1 MRKFINLCLNFL
13 ILIKCAITKARF
25 WIIREHR
32 YEKTIKKNY
41 QFRWIIKK
49 GKKVNKK
56 TVRVFITNNK
66 EKKNKMGIAIKKN
79 IKSAI
84 LRNRVKRVIRE
95 VYRLEEKKLKQHY
108 NIIIC
113 FNTDSVNYNDIYSDI
128 KKAFYELDMYIDKG

>member
-1 MRKFINLCLNFL
+1 MNK
-13 ILIKCAITKARF
+13 
-25 WIIREHR
+25 
-32 YEKTIKKNY
+32 EKTIKKNY

-95 VYRLEEKKLKQHY
+95 VYRLEEKKLKKHY

-113 FNTDSVNYNDIYSDI
+113 FNTDVVDFNEIYNDIR
-128 KKAFYELDMYIDKG
+128 KGFYDLNMYKNKENL

>member
-1 MRKFINLCLNFL
+1 MNK
-13 ILIKCAITKARF
+13 
-25 WIIREHR
+25 
-32 YEKTIKKNY
+32 EKTIKKNY

-113 FNTDSVNYNDIYSDI
+113 FNTDSVNYIYSDI

>member
-1 MRKFINLCLNFL
+1 MNK
-13 ILIKCAITKARF
+13 
-25 WIIREHR
+25 
-32 YEKTIKKNY
+32 EKTIKKNY

-49 GKKVNKK
+49 GKKVNQKR
-56 TVRVFITNNK
+56 VRVCITNNR

-128 KKAFYELDMYIDKG
+128 RKAFYELDMYIDKG

>member
-1 MRKFINLCLNFL
+1 MNK
-13 ILIKCAITKARF
+13 
-25 WIIREHR
+25 
-32 YEKTIKKNY
+32 EKTIKKNY

-95 VYRLEEKKLKQHY
+95 VYRLEEKKLKQQF

-113 FNTDSVNYNDIYSDI
+113 FNTDVVDFNEIYNDIRNG
-128 KKAFYELDMYIDKG
+128 FYDLNMYKNKENL

>member
-1 MRKFINLCLNFL
+1 MNK
-13 ILIKCAITKARF
+13 
-25 WIIREHR
+25 
-32 YEKTIKKNY
+32 EKTIKKNH

-128 KKAFYELDMYIDKG
+128 KKAFYELDIYIDKG

>member
-1 MRKFINLCLNFL
+1 MNK
-13 ILIKCAITKARF
+13 
-25 WIIREHR
+25 
-32 YEKTIKKNY
+32 EKTIKKNH

-113 FNTDSVNYNDIYSDI
+113 FNTDSVNYNDIYSYI
-128 KKAFYELDMYIDKG
+128 KKAFYELDIYIDKG

>member
-1 MRKFINLCLNFL
+1 MNK
-13 ILIKCAITKARF
+13 
-25 WIIREHR
+25 
-32 YEKTIKKNY
+32 EKTIKKNHH
-41 QFRWIIKK
+41 FKWIIKK
-49 GKKVNKK
+49 GKKSNKK
-56 TVRVFITNNK
+56 TVRVFITHNK
-66 EKKNKMGIAIKKN
+66 DNKNKLGIAIKKN

-95 VYRLEEKKLKQHY
+95 VYRLEEKKLKQYY

>member
-1 MRKFINLCLNFL
+1 
-13 ILIKCAITKARF
+13 
-25 WIIREHR
+25 
-32 YEKTIKKNY
+32 
-41 QFRWIIKK
+41 
-49 GKKVNKK
+49 
-56 TVRVFITNNK
+56 
-66 EKKNKMGIAIKKN
+66 MGIAIKKN

-113 FNTDSVNYNDIYSDI
+113 FNTDSVNYDDIYSDI

>member
-1 MRKFINLCLNFL
+1 MNK
-13 ILIKCAITKARF
+13 
-25 WIIREHR
+25 
-32 YEKTIKKNY
+32 EKTIKKNH

-128 KKAFYELDMYIDKG
+128 KKAFYELDMYIDKGWLC